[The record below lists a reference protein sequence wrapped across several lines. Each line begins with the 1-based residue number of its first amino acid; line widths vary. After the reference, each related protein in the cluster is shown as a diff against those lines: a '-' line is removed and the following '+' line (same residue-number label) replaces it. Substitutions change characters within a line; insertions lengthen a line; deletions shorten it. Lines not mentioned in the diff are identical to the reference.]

1 MKDQPGPSGPRVT
14 KTTLYL
20 SLLVFI
26 LRHIALSIVFATLYS
41 DNSDNSDNSFLL
53 GHRKRETN
61 SVKAVLVQSTV
72 VQWVPEVKVSIQMVN
87 SHLIIYTY
95 DRQYRYSDDIQP
107 PDHIVKNI
115 HQKFTSL
122 RRTAGRR
129 KGIMK
134 TQKHIPAEARSKC
147 ATVCMRFCQMK
158 VLHNK
163 NLY

>member
-1 MKDQPGPSGPRVT
+1 M
-14 KTTLYL
+14 
-20 SLLVFI
+20 
-26 LRHIALSIVFATLYS
+26 RHIALSIVFATLYS

-107 PDHIVKNI
+107 PDHI
-115 HQKFTSL
+115 
-122 RRTAGRR
+122 
-129 KGIMK
+129 
-134 TQKHIPAEARSKC
+134 HI
-147 ATVCMRFCQMK
+147 
-158 VLHNK
+158 
-163 NLY
+163 